1 MKIAEEYLRA
11 IIRQTIAE
19 SPRRKYLYHSSPS
32 SEIEEFHPRPF
43 MHNENFSSSGLWVSS
58 EPPPPGFKVS
68 NLVFTGSKSSTPF
81 YSLPRDAPR
90 ILAYIDNSASGVAVL
105 NILLKYAD
113 IPALSRKKIFILSAE
128 DRRETENHTWTEY
141 GFNVEDFSPLD
152 GGLEYVSS
160 KSIRPIFK
168 KRHKNPL
175 RYVKNFGYEVVFVP
189 NIAALQQIKAELKD
203 VGIAIDTEALA

>member
-1 MKIAEEYLRA
+1 
-11 IIRQTIAE
+11 
-19 SPRRKYLYHSSPS
+19 
-32 SEIEEFHPRPF
+32 
-43 MHNENFSSSGLWVSS
+43 
-58 EPPPPGFKVS
+58 
-68 NLVFTGSKSSTPF
+68 
-81 YSLPRDAPR
+81 
-90 ILAYIDNSASGVAVL
+90 LAYIDNSAAGVAVL